1 MKANNYLVVPLNQ
14 SISAKMHI
22 AISLYKT
29 HLSLA
34 VYAITYYLLINSLT
48 LINCLQIITITLGKA
63 MVMVSDGEQWCFVF

>member
-48 LINCLQIITITLGKA
+48 LINCLQIILAYNHNTWQSHGNGI
-63 MVMVSDGEQWCFVF
+63 